1 MTGVVVDTNMENT
14 DEYGDHEVFAG
25 GVASY
30 DGEAIIVDSYCA
42 EKQDHKSGNATSV
55 TNHPRGKYS

>member
-25 GVASY
+25 GDASY
-30 DGEAIIVDSYCA
+30 DGEAIIVDSHCA
-42 EKQDHKSGNATSV
+42 EKQDH
-55 TNHPRGKYS
+55 